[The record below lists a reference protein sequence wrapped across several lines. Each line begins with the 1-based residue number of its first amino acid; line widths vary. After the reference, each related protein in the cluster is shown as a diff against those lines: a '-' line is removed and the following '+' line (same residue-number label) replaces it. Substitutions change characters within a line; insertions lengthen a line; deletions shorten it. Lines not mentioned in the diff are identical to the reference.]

1 MLYKSLILQQV
12 MSLAS
17 TIIVSSMQLIN
28 RPTMIYQENTMIAR
42 IKVDKNLKK
51 MVEKE
56 LLKKQSPT
64 ILHSKT
70 LTKTFSTS
78 KILHFEGKAL

>member
-1 MLYKSLILQQV
+1 

-17 TIIVSSMQLIN
+17 AMVVSSIRLIN
-28 RPTMIYQENTMIAR
+28 RPTMIYQENTTIAR

-51 MVEKE
+51 MVEKKE
-56 LLKKQSPT
+56 LLKKQSPP

-78 KILHFEGKAL
+78 KILYFEGKAL